1 MDKILQIFTQV
12 VNFSNKLQQAATKL
26 LRATKYLLADKPL
39 HEEIRQ
45 ECQQECKQAT
55 TNSEA
60 RKPSKAKGTKR
71 IRQSRKV

>member
-12 VNFSNKLQQAATKL
+12 VNFSNKL

-55 TNSEA
+55 TNSEV
-60 RKPSKAKGTKR
+60 RKQSKAKGTKR
-71 IRQSRKV
+71 TRQSRKV